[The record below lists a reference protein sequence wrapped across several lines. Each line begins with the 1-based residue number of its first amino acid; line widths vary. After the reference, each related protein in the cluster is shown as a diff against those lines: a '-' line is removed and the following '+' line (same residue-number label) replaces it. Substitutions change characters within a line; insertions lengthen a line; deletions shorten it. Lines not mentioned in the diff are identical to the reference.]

1 MGTKYLVV
9 LRMKVLFLRF
19 LLCSFHNH
27 KIRWILYFF
36 IFIDKLKKKS
46 INRMIDSV
54 YILYA

>member
-27 KIRWILYFF
+27 KIRWILYFVF
-36 IFIDKLKKKS
+36 FF
-46 INRMIDSV
+46 
-54 YILYA
+54 